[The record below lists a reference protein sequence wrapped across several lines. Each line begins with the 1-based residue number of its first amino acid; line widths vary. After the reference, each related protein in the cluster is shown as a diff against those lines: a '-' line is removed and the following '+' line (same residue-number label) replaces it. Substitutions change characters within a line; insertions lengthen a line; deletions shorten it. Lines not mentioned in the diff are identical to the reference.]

1 MNYDPSWQ
9 IQIRIQRIDQVKV
22 HNAMTWKPKIHGD
35 KALAHVAWTL
45 IPSTPSIIP
54 KKNWRKPKSVGG
66 KKTGHKELKPWTM
79 VLWNLKTWVSAV
91 SKSIVP
97 HGCPEIDYSASYTT
111 SNELFQETPTDYC
124 WSKIDCKVLHQ
135 ILKVKGKTSQVTRNY
150 YVIASISSCIRT
162 RKT

>member
-1 MNYDPSWQ
+1 MDSSFKD
-9 IQIRIQRIDQVKV
+9 RSHKF
-22 HNAMTWKPKIHGD
+22 KP
-35 KALAHVAWTL
+35 LL
-45 IPSTPSIIP
+45 PSTPSTTP
-54 KKNWRKPKSVGG
+54 KRTGKTPKSAGG
-66 KKTGHKELKPWTM
+66 EKKTGHKELKPWTM